1 MTQQLVVEYGWLCSR
16 LQPVGLGSSEG
27 QPHGWEHLFR
37 EKHIFSDAFLSTKS
51 NVCGLRGNRMARAQR
66 SVVKDLGLST
76 GMEHQLCLEGGPQR
90 LWTDRDSVGLRE
102 GSVGGRTQRAF
113 VFMS

>member
-1 MTQQLVVEYGWLCSR
+1 M
-16 LQPVGLGSSEG
+16 GLGSSEG
-27 QPHGWEHLFR
+27 QPHDWEHIFR
-37 EKHIFSDAFLSTKS
+37 GEHIFSEKHIFSDAFLRTKS

-76 GMEHQLCLEGGPQR
+76 GMEHRLCLEGGPQR
-90 LWTDRDSVGLRE
+90 LWTDRDSAGLRE

-113 VFMS
+113 VFVS